1 MVDNPEENRFI
12 SAIIL
17 SQQTIRQRNLIR
29 PHVLLPCASE

>member
-17 SQQTIRQRNLIR
+17 SQQTIRLRN
-29 PHVLLPCASE
+29 